1 MRKPDG
7 PIELYDMSQDISEQ
21 TNLASEH
28 PDIVAD
34 MARIMKE
41 EHEDQKM

>member
-1 MRKPDG
+1 VAA
-7 PIELYDMSQDISEQ
+7 Q
-21 TNLASEH
+21 H

-41 EHEDQKM
+41 EHQDRRK